1 MAEMKQ
7 FKAESKRLLDLMIN
21 SIYTHKEIFLR
32 ELISNAS
39 DAIDKL
45 YYLSLSENLSDV
57 DQSELK
63 IHISFDKEARS
74 ITIEDNGIGMNLED
88 MEENLGTI
96 AKSGSLAFKE
106 ELAKEEKGDD
116 VDIIGQFGVGFY
128 SAFMV
133 AKRVEVLSK
142 KYGED
147 KAYLWS
153 SEVSDGYSIEETDK
167 ESNGTIITLYL
178 KDNEE
183 EENYDEF
190 LSQYEL
196 ERLIKKY
203 SDYIRYPIQMLVTE
217 ERPIEKEDAEDDRPM
232 EYESV
237 EEVKTLN
244 SMVPLWKRSKSEIS
258 EEEYNEF
265 YKNKFMDYT
274 DPMKV
279 IHTSVEGNVSFTSL
293 LYIPGKTPF
302 NFYSQDYKRGLQLY
316 SRGVFIM
323 ENAEELIP
331 EHFRFV
337 KGLVDSQDLSL
348 NISREMLQHDRQLK
362 VIAKRIEKKVKSEL
376 LLMLKNDREKYE
388 EFWTNFGVQI
398 KFGVYNNFGANKELL
413 QDLLLFYSGSEEKL
427 VTLEEY
433 VNRMQ
438 EGQENIYFVSGD
450 SNEKMDQLPIVKTIK
465 SKGYE
470 ILYLS
475 DNVDEFVLQTLSTYK
490 DKKFKNVTQGD
501 LDLESE
507 DEKKEREAKAEASK
521 ELLSDVKEALAGA
534 VAEVKLSSRL
544 VDDPVCLSAGE
555 GMSFEMEKVLAS
567 MPDGNPYGMKAT
579 RILEINPNHP
589 IFEALQAVY
598 ANDKE
603 SLNDYAKLLYDQALL
618 IEGFPIDNPAE
629 FSRKICDFMVKAV
642 K

>member
-45 YYLSLSENLSDV
+45 YYRALSENLSDV
-57 DQSELK
+57 SQDQLK
-63 IHISFDKEARS
+63 INLSFDEVNRT
-74 ITIEDNGIGMNLED
+74 ITIEDNGIGMNVED

-106 ELAKEEKGDD
+106 ELAQKEKQDD

-142 KYGED
+142 KYGEE

-153 SEVSDGYSIEETDK
+153 SEVSDGYAIEESCK
-167 ESNGTIITLYL
+167 EGHGTKITLYL

-196 ERLIKKY
+196 QRLIKKY
-203 SDYIRYPIQMLVTE
+203 SDYIRYPIQMLVSE
-217 ERPIEKEDAEDDRPM
+217 ERPIEKEDSEDV

-279 IHTSVEGNVSFTSL
+279 IHTTVEGNVSFTSL
-293 LYIPGKTPF
+293 LYVPSKTPY

-323 ENAEELIP
+323 EDAEELIP

-362 VIAKRIEKKVKSEL
+362 VIAKRIEKKVKSEFF
-376 LLMLKNDREKYE
+376 LMLRNEREKSE
-388 EFWTNFGVQI
+388 EFWANF
-398 KFGVYNNFGANKELL
+398 
-413 QDLLLFYSGSEEKL
+413 
-427 VTLEEY
+427 
-433 VNRMQ
+433 
-438 EGQENIYFVSGD
+438 
-450 SNEKMDQLPIVKTIK
+450 
-465 SKGYE
+465 
-470 ILYLS
+470 
-475 DNVDEFVLQTLSTYK
+475 
-490 DKKFKNVTQGD
+490 
-501 LDLESE
+501 
-507 DEKKEREAKAEASK
+507 
-521 ELLSDVKEALAGA
+521 
-534 VAEVKLSSRL
+534 
-544 VDDPVCLSAGE
+544 
-555 GMSFEMEKVLAS
+555 
-567 MPDGNPYGMKAT
+567 
-579 RILEINPNHP
+579 
-589 IFEALQAVY
+589 
-598 ANDKE
+598 
-603 SLNDYAKLLYDQALL
+603 
-618 IEGFPIDNPAE
+618 
-629 FSRKICDFMVKAV
+629 
-642 K
+642 

>member
-1 MAEMKQ
+1 MAEMRQ

-45 YYLSLSENLSDV
+45 YYRSLSENLSDV
-57 DQSELK
+57 AQDQLK
-63 IHISFDKEARS
+63 INISFDEVNRT
-74 ITIEDNGIGMNLED
+74 ITIEDNGIGMNVED

-106 ELAKEEKGDD
+106 ELAKKEKQDD

-142 KYGED
+142 KYGDE

-153 SEVSDGYSIEETDK
+153 SEVSDGYAIEEASKAT
-167 ESNGTIITLYL
+167 NGTIITLYL

-196 ERLIKKY
+196 QRLIKKY
-203 SDYIRYPIQMLVTE
+203 SDYIRYPIQMLVKE
-217 ERPIEKEDAEDDRPM
+217 ERPIEKEDNEDV
-232 EYESV
+232 EYETV

-244 SMVPLWKRSKSEIS
+244 SMVPLWKRSKTEIS

-265 YKNKFMDYT
+265 YKNKFNDYT

-279 IHTSVEGNVSFTSL
+279 IHTTVEGNVSFTSL
-293 LYIPGKTPF
+293 LYVPGKTPY

-323 ENAEELIP
+323 EDAEELIP

-388 EFWTNFGVQI
+388 EFWANFGVQI
-398 KFGVYNNFGANKELL
+398 KFGVYNNFGVNKELL
-413 QDLLLFYSGSEEKL
+413 QDLLLFYSGSKEKL
-427 VTLEEY
+427 ITLEEY
-433 VNRMQ
+433 VNGMQ
-438 EGQENIYFVSGD
+438 EGQEYIYFVSGD
-450 SNEKMDQLPIVKTIK
+450 SNEKINQLPIVKTVK
-465 SKGYE
+465 AKGYD
-470 ILYLS
+470 IIYLS
-475 DNVDEFVLQTLSTYK
+475 DNVDEFVLQVLNTYQ
-490 DKKFKNVTQGD
+490 DKKFKNITQGD

-521 ELLSDVKEALAGA
+521 ALLNDVKEALAGA

-555 GMSFEMEKVLAS
+555 GMSFEMEKVLAT

-589 IFEALQAVY
+589 IFEALQNVY

-603 SLNDYAKLLYDQALL
+603 ALNDYAKLLYDQALL
-618 IEGFPIDNPAE
+618 IEGFAIDNPAE

>member
-45 YYLSLSENLSDV
+45 YYRSLSENLSDV
-57 DQSELK
+57 AQDELK
-63 IHISFDKEARS
+63 INISFDEKART
-74 ITIEDNGIGMNLED
+74 IVIEDNGIGMNIED
-88 MEENLGTI
+88 MEDNLGTI

-106 ELAKEEKGDD
+106 ELAKGDKKDD

-153 SEVSDGYSIEETDK
+153 SEVSDGYAIEEAQKAT
-167 ESNGTIITLYL
+167 NGTIITLYL

-203 SDYIRYPIQMLVTE
+203 SDYIRYPIQMMVKE
-217 ERPIEKEDAEDDRPM
+217 ERPIEKENDAQDAPI
-232 EYESV
+232 EYESI
-237 EEVKTLN
+237 EELKTLN
-244 SMVPLWKRSKSEIS
+244 SMVPLWKRSKTEIS
-258 EEEYNEF
+258 EAEYNDF
-265 YKNKFMDYT
+265 YKNKFNDYI

-293 LYIPGKTPF
+293 LYIPGKTPY

-323 ENAEELIP
+323 EDAEELIP

-362 VIAKRIEKKVKSEL
+362 VIAKRIEKKIKSEL

-388 EFWTNFGVQI
+388 EFWANFGVNI

-413 QDLLLFYSGSEEKL
+413 QDLLLFYSGKEEKL
-427 VTLEEY
+427 VTLDEY

-450 SNEKMDQLPIVKTIK
+450 SNEKIEQLPIVKTVK
-465 SKGYE
+465 AKGHE

-475 DNVDEFVLQTLSTYK
+475 DNVDEFVLQVLNTYK
-490 DKKFKNVTQGD
+490 DKKFKNITQGD

-521 ELLSDVKEALAGA
+521 ALLTDVKEALAGA

-555 GMSFEMEKVLAS
+555 GMSFEMEKVLAT

-589 IFEALQAVY
+589 IFDALQAVY

-603 SLNDYAKLLYDQALL
+603 ALGDYAKLLYDQALL